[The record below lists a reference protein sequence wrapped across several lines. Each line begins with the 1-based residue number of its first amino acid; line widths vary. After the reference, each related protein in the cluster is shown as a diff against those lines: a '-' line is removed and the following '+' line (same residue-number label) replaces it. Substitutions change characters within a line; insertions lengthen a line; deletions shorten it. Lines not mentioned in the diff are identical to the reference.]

1 MSPRRSS
8 LLAVVAVVAALL
20 GGTAALAIGK
30 ATGWIDGDG
39 GAQTVFVPV
48 HAEGSTGTPGIGTS
62 NPIQSNAKPLAGN
75 GFEPSKIYQARAS
88 GVVTI
93 YALFGSHAENGD
105 GPTSQGS
112 GFVVSDDG
120 YILTNS
126 HVITTAGEDPVAQ
139 KADAV
144 YVEFRSGERVA
155 AQVVGFDLYD
165 DVGLLKVNP
174 EDHPL
179 DPVPL
184 GDSSNIVVGDPVA
197 AIGSPF
203 GQTTSL
209 SVGVVSATER
219 SIDSLTSQFRLVDA
233 IQIDAPINRGN
244 SGGPLFDARGRVIGI
259 NAQIQ
264 TESGNAEGVGFA
276 VPIDSAKRSMEQLV
290 ATGAVKYAWVG
301 VRTQTVTPGLA
312 KALQLPADRGA
323 AIQDVRAGSP
333 AADAGLRGGTR
344 DRSYEGI
351 DISTGGD
358 IIVAID
364 GKPVQTAEDVVRQI
378 SRLDPGDRVVFTL
391 VRGDD
396 RVDVPLI
403 LGERPPPDSEQ
414 TP

>member
-1 MSPRRSS
+1 
-8 LLAVVAVVAALL
+8 V
-20 GGTAALAIGK
+20 
-30 ATGWIDGDG
+30 
-39 GAQTVFVPV
+39 
-48 HAEGSTGTPGIGTS
+48 
-62 NPIQSNAKPLAGN
+62 
-75 GFEPSKIYQARAS
+75 
-88 GVVTI
+88 
-93 YALFGSHAENGD
+93 
-105 GPTSQGS
+105 
-112 GFVVSDDG
+112 
-120 YILTNS
+120 
-126 HVITTAGEDPVAQ
+126 
-139 KADAV
+139 
-144 YVEFRSGERVA
+144 
-155 AQVVGFDLYD
+155 VVG
-165 DVGLLKVNP
+165 
-174 EDHPL
+174 E
-179 DPVPL
+179 
-184 GDSSNIVVGDPVA
+184 PVA

-203 GQTTSL
+203 GNENSL
-209 SVGVVSATER
+209 AVGVVSAIKR
-219 SIDSLTSQFRLVDA
+219 STPSLTSTFKLVDA
-233 IQIDAPINRGN
+233 IQIDAPINHGN

-364 GKPVQTAEDVVRQI
+364 GRPVQTAEDVVRQI

-396 RVDVPLI
+396 RVDVPLV